1 MCEIFELKSERSGC
15 LCVVNTSPLLL
26 ASHQHVQIDKSVR
39 VYENGGG
46 KRNYDYTV
54 RKLELALKNCLLP
67 VLVTL
72 TWEIPIFS
80 ATMCLKLK
88 AHPHDLR
95 HLLSGEVNIGL
106 AGNTAKTENR
116 GGFQDDVAGS
126 D

>member
-1 MCEIFELKSERSGC
+1 MCEIFELKSEPSGC
-15 LCVVNTSPLLL
+15 VCVVNMSPLLL
-26 ASHQHVQIDKSVR
+26 ASHWHVQTLINQSGCMKI
-39 VYENGGG
+39 GGG

-67 VLVTL
+67 MLVTL

-88 AHPHDLR
+88 AYPHDVR

-106 AGNTAKTENR
+106 FGYCW
-116 GGFQDDVAGS
+116 
-126 D
+126 